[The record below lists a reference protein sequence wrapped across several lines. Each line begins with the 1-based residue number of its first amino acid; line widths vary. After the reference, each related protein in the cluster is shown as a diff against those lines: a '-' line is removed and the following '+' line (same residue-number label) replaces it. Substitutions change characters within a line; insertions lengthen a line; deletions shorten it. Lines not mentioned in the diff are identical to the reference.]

1 MNLPQNEPRLAI
13 ISAPTI
19 HILVRHALEGLSK
32 VLLAE
37 GKLALCPDF
46 GVLRGKKVISPT
58 SQSHADHLRL
68 YARIG
73 NTYRL
78 ESLLDLSIQS
88 TSLQSD
94 DLGSRIGV
102 VSNGRATLGAEDTV
116 DGVTGAA
123 LASPALDGA
132 VDGQLVL
139 GNNSDQ
145 GYPLIS
151 DCSIG
156 DEKGKGSIYSR

>member
-1 MNLPQNEPRLAI
+1 
-13 ISAPTI
+13 
-19 HILVRHALEGLSK
+19 VRHTLEGLGE

-37 GKLALCPDF
+37 GQLALSPDF

-58 SQSHADHLRL
+58 SQSYADLLRL

-88 TSLQSD
+88 TGLQSD
-94 DLGSRIGV
+94 NLGSRIGV
-102 VSNGRATLGAEDTV
+102 VGNGRATLGAEDTV

-123 LASPALDGA
+123 LACPALGGA

-139 GNNSDQ
+139 GDNSDQ
-145 GYPLIS
+145 GYYSIIS
-151 DCSIG
+151 SCSIG
-156 DEKGKGSIYSR
+156 SKKGDEIQ

>member
-1 MNLPQNEPRLAI
+1 M
-13 ISAPTI
+13 
-19 HILVRHALEGLSK
+19 
-32 VLLAE
+32 
-37 GKLALCPDF
+37 
-46 GVLRGKKVISPT
+46 KKVISPT
-58 SQSHADHLRL
+58 YKNYADHLRL
-68 YARIG
+68 YARIS

-102 VSNGRATLGAEDTV
+102 VGNGRATLGAEDAV

-123 LASPALDGA
+123 LASPALGGA

-139 GNNSDQ
+139 GDNSDQ
-145 GYPLIS
+145 GYYSLIS
-151 DCSIG
+151 S
-156 DEKGKGSIYSR
+156 